1 MHDEVRL
8 VMPADP
14 EFLRLARVTAMGLA
28 SRLQFTL
35 DEIEDLRIA
44 IDELIFA
51 LIGVKGREG
60 EVQLQYRLQPEGL
73 EVVGTGQF
81 EDDITFPG
89 LTEMSELI
97 LNAVTDE
104 HDLNVNG
111 RSSSFRMLKR
121 RTTGEG

>member
-44 IDELIFA
+44 IDELIFT
-51 LIGVKGREG
+51 LIGVKGRDG

-73 EVVGTGQF
+73 EVVGTGSF
-81 EDDITFPG
+81 EDDVTFPG

-104 HDLNVNG
+104 HDLTVNG

-121 RTTGEG
+121 RNEG

>member
-1 MHDEVRL
+1 MQDEVRL

-60 EVQLQYRLQPEGL
+60 EVELQYRLQAEGL
-73 EVVGTGQF
+73 EVTGVGRFQ
-81 EDDITFPG
+81 DDVTFPG

-121 RTTGEG
+121 RNTEV

>member
-28 SRLQFTL
+28 SRLQFTF

-60 EVQLQYRLQPEGL
+60 EVELQYRLQAEGL
-73 EVVGTGQF
+73 EVLGTGRF
-81 EDDITFPG
+81 EDDVTFPG

-97 LNAVTDE
+97 LDAVTDE

-121 RTTGEG
+121 RNSEG